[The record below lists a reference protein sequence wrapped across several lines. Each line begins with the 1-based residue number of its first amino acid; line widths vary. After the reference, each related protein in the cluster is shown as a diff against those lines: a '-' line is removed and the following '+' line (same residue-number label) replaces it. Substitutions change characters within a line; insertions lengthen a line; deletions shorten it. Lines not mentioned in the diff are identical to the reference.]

1 MAEKLISS
9 NTFCFNLKD
18 NGGEQL
24 VLTTKIYGNG
34 DPGGIFLNQEL
45 RLQSYSNS
53 ASLHL
58 VGTPLTPSLL
68 RNLANQIESAMI
80 QAKESTKKQ

>member
-9 NTFCFNLKD
+9 NTFCFNKTD
-18 NGGEQL
+18 NSGEGL
-24 VLTTKIYGNG
+24 YLTTKIYGNG
-34 DPGGIFLNQEL
+34 DPDGIFLNQEL

-58 VGTPLTPSLL
+58 VGTTLTPSLL
-68 RNLANQIESAMI
+68 RELANQIESAMI
-80 QAKESTKKQ
+80 QAKESTNKQ